1 MTWHLVFI
9 QFFPSPVNLFD
20 AFPHLGKARP
30 KIIPRDFNPAP
41 LGLRAARRG
50 QTNLTVI
57 SGFRFARQLLLLAEK
72 MIEGIEEVVNAAE
85 RVVNVLCDIA
95 EKILHF
101 ALDRGRHI
109 GMAQR
114 AGQRPNQ
121 SAALV
126 RQPAE
131 KRFETGTGNVERKRL
146 GRARFQVVRLV
157 NHEVFVFGQDASF
170 RSHV

>member
-1 MTWHLVFI
+1 
-9 QFFPSPVNLFD
+9 
-20 AFPHLGKARP
+20 
-30 KIIPRDFNPAP
+30 
-41 LGLRAARRG
+41 
-50 QTNLTVI
+50 
-57 SGFRFARQLLLLAEK
+57 

-114 AGQRPNQ
+114 ACERADQA
-121 SAALV
+121 AALV
-126 RQPAE
+126 CQPA
-131 KRFETGTGNVERKRL
+131 KQRFETGTGNVERKRL